1 MVSGF
6 VYNVQGHMVASKFVV
21 SAKVRHSQRM
31 NEALIPIWIIT
42 EKDGTINCAH
52 CLGCKAGLAESCLH
66 IASVLF
72 YLEAWTKVN
81 GRLACTQMKCSW
93 ILPSF
98 ASEVEYARVRDINFK
113 SAEKLKVGLDEM
125 IENLSEELELSG
137 ISKRQNE
144 SAVPKP
150 EVPAPSQ
157 AEVEEFYS
165 KLSKCNSKPVVLSL
179 VPPYAQNNVLPS
191 RNISTVWICSKR
203 RTWTSLIMNY
213 LNCARAPALR
223 LQKKKLI
230 RCKKTPFHSQAGR
243 IFSSTG
249 QGGLV
254 PRRVRLQHTLIQHCP
269 PRP

>member
-1 MVSGF
+1 M
-6 VYNVQGHMVASKFVV
+6 
-21 SAKVRHSQRM
+21 
-31 NEALIPIWIIT
+31 
-42 EKDGTINCAH
+42 
-52 CLGCKAGLAESCLH
+52 
-66 IASVLF
+66 
-72 YLEAWTKVN
+72 N

-113 SAEKLKVGLDEM
+113 SAKKLKVDLDEM

-179 VPPYAQNNVLPS
+179 VPPYAQSYVLPS
-191 RNISTVWICSKR
+191 RNISTVMDMFKKENLELSYNELFKLCQS
-203 RTWTSLIMNY
+203 T
-213 LNCARAPALR
+213 R
-223 LQKKKLI
+223 LQITKEKN
-230 RCKKTPFHSQAGR
+230 
-243 IFSSTG
+243 
-249 QGGLV
+249 
-254 PRRVRLQHTLIQHCP
+254 
-269 PRP
+269 